1 MPEAA
6 RGMEKTACL
15 EGSAALVLIA
25 MDSLVLTVI
34 VNMTKRYE
42 LFKPYMI
49 SLILRF
55 YNSILN

>member
-42 LFKPYMI
+42 LFK
-49 SLILRF
+49 S
-55 YNSILN
+55 